1 MLRDPVHRLSH
12 LDGMRGIAI
21 LLVLLFHAY
30 ARWPDHVPFGA
41 DFAEVFIF
49 KTGFVGVN
57 LFFLI
62 SGFVILM
69 TLEKCTS
76 FGIFFTKRWLRLFP
90 AMLVCSAIVFATAPL
105 FPERPAGLPAARDLL
120 PGLTFIDPAIWQK
133 VIGGSQGSLEGA
145 FWSLYVEMKFYVVF
159 GILYFAIGRSWAI
172 GALCAIFLFGLA
184 IPALTALIPDLAFAC
199 RPLAQMFGILGAEY
213 YGWFAGGA
221 MFYRYFSDK
230 KLGWLMGGLG
240 VSLLSAG
247 MMVEPSSKVAAML
260 IVALFAVSMV
270 SRTVQN
276 LLSARWLL
284 FAGFVSYP
292 LYLLHENLLVAG
304 MVKLGVAVPG
314 LPALLYPILPAFCLI
329 GLAWLVASYLEPV
342 VKRGLQEGLEAIGE
356 LRPNPKA

>member
-133 VIGGSQGSLEGA
+133 IIGGTQGSLEGA

-159 GILYFAIGRSWAI
+159 GALYFSLGRLWAI
-172 GALCAIFLFGLA
+172 GALCAIFLL
-184 IPALTALIPDLAFAC
+184 
-199 RPLAQMFGILGAEY
+199 
-213 YGWFAGGA
+213 
-221 MFYRYFSDK
+221 
-230 KLGWLMGGLG
+230 
-240 VSLLSAG
+240 SLVMASVPPSLSLSSAG
-247 MMVEPSSKVAAML
+247 QPHNFLDSWELNTMAGLRVVPCS
-260 IVALFAVSMV
+260 IGI
-270 SRTVQN
+270 
-276 LLSARWLL
+276 SA
-284 FAGFVSYP
+284 
-292 LYLLHENLLVAG
+292 
-304 MVKLGVAVPG
+304 
-314 LPALLYPILPAFCLI
+314 I
-329 GLAWLVASYLEPV
+329 
-342 VKRGLQEGLEAIGE
+342 
-356 LRPNPKA
+356 